1 MRYEMHIVPLANRE
15 KDKLCVE
22 GCGNS
27 ASYRYSYAI
36 KQGKLIS
43 VHRKELCAWHAWRRA
58 KETGVR
64 IFRIH

>member
-1 MRYEMHIVPLANRE
+1 MRYEMHIVPLADGE
-15 KDKLCVE
+15 KNQLCVE

-36 KQGKLIS
+36 KQGRLIS
-43 VHRKELCAWHAWRRA
+43 VIRRELCAWHAWRKAREN
-58 KETGVR
+58 KVR